1 MMTWILGKIVE
12 LLESGETNWRT
23 EKCGRKTLNNSAKGA
38 SEIPPLY
45 QGCSR
50 EKAIQEAIDLQEK
63 GLVKINWLI
72 RGSDIKSLVFH
83 LEDRDQFYQLYREN
97 VKPRFIPKQQRLW
110 KYQEFL
116 RKEMSVVQKPWI
128 RSYYVDLLEK
138 SEKNNGNWEPDER
151 LKQVRQYAK
160 CFRELDKL
168 QKLTYAKV
176 FASNSLEGSKNF
188 TKEMKQY
195 VIRQARKTNP
205 DRTKLLDDIEVL
217 EEIVLIRDCY
227 QSMYIK
233 GELLLY
239 FVDDRGRTAAVNT
252 KIWKYGTILEGESL
266 LHAELE
272 PEQPQI
278 QKVIIFENKMNFV
291 MAPYEEGTLY
301 LFVGGYPGP
310 KVCRILH
317 KLNKISKKRQR
328 HIDVYHSGDLDYGG
342 IRIFQYER
350 NQVFPDLKPLQMDA
364 DTYLQHQQYSY
375 PIREETKRKLKKL
388 EDGNEQIKQ
397 LLELIIQE
405 GRGIEQ
411 ESFIEV
417 DLC

>member
-1 MMTWILGKIVE
+1 M
-12 LLESGETNWRT
+12 
-23 EKCGRKTLNNSAKGA
+23 
-38 SEIPPLY
+38 
-45 QGCSR
+45 
-50 EKAIQEAIDLQEK
+50 
-63 GLVKINWLI
+63 KINWLI

-97 VKPRFIPKQQRLW
+97 VKPRFLPKQQRLW

-128 RSYYVDLLEK
+128 RSYYADLLEK
-138 SEKNNGNWEPDER
+138 SEKNNGKWEPDER
-151 LKQVRQYAK
+151 LKQVRQYAT

-205 DRTKLLDDIEVL
+205 DKTKLLDDLEVL

-278 QKVIIFENKMNFV
+278 QKVVIFENKMNFV

-317 KLNKISKKRQR
+317 KLNKISKKRKRQ
-328 HIDVYHSGDLDYGG
+328 IEVYHSGDLDYGG

-375 PIREETKRKLKKL
+375 PIREETKRKLEKL

>member
-1 MMTWILGKIVE
+1 
-12 LLESGETNWRT
+12 
-23 EKCGRKTLNNSAKGA
+23 
-38 SEIPPLY
+38 
-45 QGCSR
+45 
-50 EKAIQEAIDLQEK
+50 
-63 GLVKINWLI
+63 
-72 RGSDIKSLVFH
+72 
-83 LEDRDQFYQLYREN
+83 
-97 VKPRFIPKQQRLW
+97 
-110 KYQEFL
+110 
-116 RKEMSVVQKPWI
+116 
-128 RSYYVDLLEK
+128 
-138 SEKNNGNWEPDER
+138 
-151 LKQVRQYAK
+151 
-160 CFRELDKL
+160 
-168 QKLTYAKV
+168 
-176 FASNSLEGSKNF
+176 
-188 TKEMKQY
+188 MKQY

-301 LFVGGYPGP
+301 L
-310 KVCRILH
+310 
-317 KLNKISKKRQR
+317 
-328 HIDVYHSGDLDYGG
+328 
-342 IRIFQYER
+342 
-350 NQVFPDLKPLQMDA
+350 LQMDA